1 MKILPDVAVASRWKW
16 KRRRQR
22 LFVCPLR
29 LQLLA
34 FRHHTFGSD
43 EHCTI
48 AVASRNQ
55 GKRKRFD
62 SRVRQNIKYLKNADF
77 NFRYFNEDD
86 GFLNSQVT
94 ETQALHLEEE
104 MPTLSYGQDD
114 AKLEIDDH
122 QSELPAL
129 DSERDS
135 VSVRPANKPNVKAA
149 RTWIPCLLMRRRKT
163 SHMTAQ
169 MRTQSVRQLTCLC
182 RHSIESFSPASHQ
195 PLTRR
200 PRSGIFSG
208 SRFLMQ
214 RRIWRLEYQN
224 RRLVAAVFLQG
235 QRLESYHDSVMAEL
249 RRIGRRPSVSPE
261 PFLLCGY
268 SETGGSY
275 HFEPNQESQNVI
287 WHRPVSEEPVSR
299 SPSLTVEDINE
310 VDLYVPSVES
320 QQYAVISDGLPH
332 MKGDLPL
339 GYA

>member
-1 MKILPDVAVASRWKW
+1 MSTA
-16 KRRRQR
+16 
-22 LFVCPLR
+22 PLLSCQEIKAR
-29 LQLLA
+29 
-34 FRHHTFGSD
+34 GSALTA
-43 EHCTI
+43 E
-48 AVASRNQ
+48 
-55 GKRKRFD
+55 
-62 SRVRQNIKYLKNADF
+62 
-77 NFRYFNEDD
+77 YFNEDD

-129 DSERDS
+129 DSGKNLDPMPADETKKNIAHDS
-135 VSVRPANKPNVKAA
+135 PDENAKP
-149 RTWIPCLLMRRRKT
+149 
-163 SHMTAQ
+163 
-169 MRTQSVRQLTCLC
+169 
-182 RHSIESFSPASHQ
+182 SHQ
-195 PLTRR
+195 PLTVVH
-200 PRSGIFSG
+200 G
-208 SRFLMQ
+208 
-214 RRIWRLEYQN
+214 LESSAAQ
-224 RRLVAAVFLQG
+224 AAVFLQG

>member
-1 MKILPDVAVASRWKW
+1 MSTA
-16 KRRRQR
+16 
-22 LFVCPLR
+22 PLLSCQEIKAR
-29 LQLLA
+29 
-34 FRHHTFGSD
+34 GSALTA
-43 EHCTI
+43 E
-48 AVASRNQ
+48 
-55 GKRKRFD
+55 
-62 SRVRQNIKYLKNADF
+62 
-77 NFRYFNEDD
+77 YFNEDD

-129 DSERDS
+129 DSGKNLDPMPADETKKNIAHDS
-135 VSVRPANKPNVKAA
+135 PDENAKP
-149 RTWIPCLLMRRRKT
+149 
-163 SHMTAQ
+163 
-169 MRTQSVRQLTCLC
+169 
-182 RHSIESFSPASHQ
+182 SHQ

-214 RRIWRLEYQN
+214 RRIRRLEYQN